1 MACKVHKK
9 LKKYAK
15 GGQVDNIPALLT
27 EDEYV
32 IKKSSA
38 QKIGYDVLDY
48 INEYGKIPTLD
59 ARKRSKK

>member
-1 MACKVHKK
+1 M
-9 LKKYAK
+9 
-15 GGQVDNIPALLT
+15 DNIPALLT